1 MVFKNPVEGS
11 DKIASL
17 QSLST
22 RTVNVRGRMK
32 ILAVLFH
39 FGLVAVIFAYK
50 IPDEHERE
58 KRLFLAEGK
67 WSLFFSFVIVRVID
81 KK

>member
-1 MVFKNPVEGS
+1 
-11 DKIASL
+11 
-17 QSLST
+17 
-22 RTVNVRGRMK
+22 MK